1 MAQRANATAA
11 SSAAKNWERYVGT
24 LVGQGRTI
32 YGAAVLPITPEA
44 PGVRKSVILAQKGI
58 SMRVPEATLLVETVM
73 DGRVHRDYVH
83 ASGHQYLIT
92 TVMESSYYGRCTSTA
107 TVGGIALVKM
117 GPFLVL
123 AVWSEP
129 TTAAQAIPYVHRSV
143 DELAA
148 AMGR

>member
-1 MAQRANATAA
+1 
-11 SSAAKNWERYVGT
+11 
-24 LVGQGRTI
+24 
-32 YGAAVLPITPEA
+32 VLPITPEA

-58 SMRVPEATLLVETVM
+58 SMRVPEATSLVEAVM
-73 DGRVHRDYVH
+73 DGRAHRDYVY
-83 ASGHQYLIT
+83 AAGHQYIIT

-143 DELAA
+143 DDLAA
-148 AMGR
+148 AMGT